1 MDVELNRDAK
11 QIAGD
16 WLSGLNAALQA
27 NDARRLGA
35 LFRPDCDWRDIVALT
50 WTIETVSD
58 RDPVARRLLEAAAA
72 TGARD
77 FAVDPERHPPRDVE
91 RAGEECIE
99 AILKFETKVGRGAG
113 ILRLK
118 RSDCRTGAA
127 LAWTLLTSLEELQGL
142 RGRDDPGERR
152 GASLRARLPR
162 PQLARPAQARVHL

>member
-58 RDPVARRLLEAAAA
+58 RDPVARRLLEAVAA
-72 TGARD
+72 TQDLHPRPSRGPAR
-77 FAVDPERHPPRDVE
+77 
-91 RAGEECIE
+91 
-99 AILKFETKVGRGAG
+99 
-113 ILRLK
+113 
-118 RSDCRTGAA
+118 
-127 LAWTLLTSLEELQGL
+127 
-142 RGRDDPGERR
+142 PGERWH
-152 GASLRARLPR
+152 AALPRAR
-162 PQLARPAQARVHL
+162 AA